1 MLYYVK
7 NNLQDTFLSL
17 FSDFTNKKRG
27 LAMDIITSS
36 LLCRQPCILVFV
48 RKAMLSTVITIT
60 AASMKVVSKS
70 KNFIFFTLKT

>member
-1 MLYYVK
+1 
-7 NNLQDTFLSL
+7 
-17 FSDFTNKKRG
+17 
-27 LAMDIITSS
+27 
-36 LLCRQPCILVFV
+36 LVFV